1 MEDRTYV
8 SGKMLRSAAA
18 MVGRDLR
25 PTVIEVQ
32 NDFEEWKLCLN
43 NERPLENNV
52 W

>member
-1 MEDRTYV
+1 
-8 SGKMLRSAAA
+8 

-32 NDFEEWKLCLN
+32 NGFEEWKLCLN